1 MKLTDDPEEMNHI
14 HEDEDGN
21 EELSDDD
28 LPEWAKRSTFL
39 DDRRGLLK
47 LFLVFFLFEAQQMCT
62 LHRSC
67 SCASCAP
74 VACLFETGIG
84 TS

>member
-1 MKLTDDPEEMNHI
+1 
-14 HEDEDGN
+14 
-21 EELSDDD
+21 
-28 LPEWAKRSTFL
+28 
-39 DDRRGLLK
+39 LLK